1 MTPRETDCC
10 WNCKYFKGTHDDGKT
25 KCGNPDQW
33 NTWIKPEQGCEW
45 WKEDKHDNTNQP
57 CIDRAD
63 SDRHVYLQAVEQA

>member
-1 MTPRETDCC
+1 MEPRESDCC

-33 NTWIKPEQGCEW
+33 NTWIKPQEGCEW
-45 WKEDKHDNTNQP
+45 WKEAHNDNTNQP

-63 SDRHVYLQAVEQA
+63 YDRHVYLQAVGQA